1 MTLAQSLLRRPRPGD
16 PSGPLDEL
24 GAARLRPVRA
34 RVGTVAA
41 AEEYETVAR
50 SRAGARPRIAARVL
64 DVVLGGMALVVLS
77 PVMAVVGALVAC
89 TSRGPALFKQ
99 ERLGRDG
106 RPFVMYKFRTMRV
119 GSDDRPHRDY
129 VARLLAEPA
138 MADGPAGVYKLA
150 DDPRVTRV
158 GRWLRE
164 TSLDELPQLL
174 NVLKGDMSLVG
185 PRPVLPWEAALFGGA
200 YDRRFDV
207 RPGITGLWQCSGRN
221 KLTMTQA
228 LDLDLRYVEEQSLRL
243 DIAILLRTIPVVV
256 GRVGVR

>member
-1 MTLAQSLLRRPRPGD
+1 VTLALSLLRRPRPAD
-16 PSGPLDEL
+16 PAWPRHAV
-24 GAARLRPVRA
+24 GAPRLR
-34 RVGTVAA
+34 RVP
-41 AEEYETVAR
+41 
-50 SRAGARPRIAARVL
+50 AGAGVVPDDEGALGTRCGDGDRPRVAARVL
-64 DVVLGGMALVVLS
+64 DVVVGGAALIVLS
-77 PVMAVVGALVAC
+77 PVMAVVGAVVAC
-89 TSRGPALFKQ
+89 TSRGPALFRQ
-99 ERLGRDG
+99 VRLGRNG

-119 GSDDRPHRDY
+119 GSDDQPHREY

-138 MADGPAGVYKLA
+138 MADGLGGVYKLA
-150 DDPRVTRV
+150 DDPRITRV

-164 TSLDELPQLL
+164 TSLDELPQLF

-185 PRPVLPWEAALFGGA
+185 PRPVLPWEAVLFGPA
-200 YDRRFDV
+200 YDRRFEV

-243 DIAILLRTIPVVV
+243 DVAILLRTLPVVV